1 MEEIC
6 NICPRKCKVNREK
19 QLGFCQS
26 GKSAKVV
33 KVMKHYWEEP
43 IISGTDKTPKKGSG
57 TIFFSGC
64 NLRCVYCQNYEISHG
79 SLGKEY
85 TPKQLSELFKKIEDS
100 GATNINL
107 VTPTHFTDE
116 ILKALKIYKPQIPI
130 VWNTNGYEEVETI
143 KKLKGY
149 VDIFLTDLKYFS
161 SELSTKYSNCKDYF
175 EKTSKAILEMRNICP
190 TDIIE
195 NGLMKKG
202 IIIRHLILPNNYK
215 DSFKLLEWIKNTLGE
230 KTYISL
236 MGQYVPCD
244 KAINYPEI
252 NRKLKPLEYNLVLH
266 KFDNL
271 GFENGFSQ
279 LLDSASTDYIP
290 NFDIEIEL

>member
-6 NICPRKCKVNREK
+6 NICPRKCSTNREK
-19 QLGFCQS
+19 QFGFCQS
-26 GKSAKVV
+26 GKRAKVV

-43 IISGTDKTPKKGSG
+43 IISGTDETPKKGSG

-85 TPKQLSELFKKIEDS
+85 SPKDLSELFKKIEKS
-100 GATNINL
+100 RATNINL
-107 VTPTHFTDE
+107 VTPTHFTNE
-116 ILKALKIYKPQIPI
+116 ILAALKIYKPQIPI
-130 VWNTNGYEEVETI
+130 VWNTNGYEEIETI

-161 SELSTKYSNCKDYF
+161 NELSTKYSNCKDYF
-175 EKTSKAILEMRNICP
+175 EKTTKAICEMRNICP
-190 TDIIE
+190 EDIIE
-195 NGLMKKG
+195 DGLMKKG

-215 DSFKLLEWIKNTLGE
+215 DSYKILEWIKNSLGE
-230 KTYISL
+230 KTFISL

-244 KAINYPEI
+244 KAQNYPEI

-266 KFDNL
+266 KFEDL

-279 LLDSASTDYIP
+279 LLDSASTEYIP
-290 NFDIEIEL
+290 DFNIDIEL